1 MAWTTGSV
9 TSGTIGTGITIG
21 ITVAVTAVTAS
32 TVAIVTIAIAVTTG
46 TVAIRGGFDPEHT
59 GATRKPGG
67 AYGSGCV
74 SQSGDGDWGRPGG

>member
-32 TVAIVTIAIAVTTG
+32 TVAIAVTTG

-59 GATRKPGG
+59 GATRKTGG
-67 AYGSGCV
+67 AYGSDCV
-74 SQSGDGDWGRPGG
+74 SQSGDRNWGRPGG